1 VELHQHQRRL
11 DVHVQVTLGPPP
23 VTPSRPF
30 LLSRRPPGPVFVC
43 VCSMDK
49 GDAAQP
55 IVKIR
60 GNRAYICKWQVEE
73 QLAHWQVRVIPLDA
87 VVEPCII

>member
-1 VELHQHQRRL
+1 
-11 DVHVQVTLGPPP
+11 
-23 VTPSRPF
+23 
-30 LLSRRPPGPVFVC
+30 
-43 VCSMDK
+43 MDK

-73 QLAHWQVRVIPLDA
+73 QLAHWQVRVTHLVA
-87 VVEPCII
+87 AVEPV

>member
-1 VELHQHQRRL
+1 
-11 DVHVQVTLGPPP
+11 
-23 VTPSRPF
+23 
-30 LLSRRPPGPVFVC
+30 
-43 VCSMDK
+43 MDK

>member
-1 VELHQHQRRL
+1 MELHQHQRRL
-11 DVHVQVTLGPPP
+11 DVHVQVTPCTPSL
-23 VTPSRPF
+23 TPSRPF
-30 LLSRRPPGPVFVC
+30 PLSRRPLALCLCVC

-73 QLAHWQVRVIPLDA
+73 QLAHWQVRVI
-87 VVEPCII
+87 EPSSQQ

>member
-1 VELHQHQRRL
+1 M
-11 DVHVQVTLGPPP
+11 PPL
-23 VTPSRPF
+23 VDTPTA
-30 LLSRRPPGPVFVC
+30 LSHAAPWPCIC

-73 QLAHWQVRVIPLDA
+73 QLAHWQVRVI
-87 VVEPCII
+87 EPSSQR